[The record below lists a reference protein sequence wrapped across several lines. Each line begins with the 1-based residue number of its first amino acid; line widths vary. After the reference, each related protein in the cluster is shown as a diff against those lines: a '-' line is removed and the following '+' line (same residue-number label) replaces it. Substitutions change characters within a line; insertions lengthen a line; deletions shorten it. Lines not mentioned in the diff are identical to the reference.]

1 MKAFAQN
8 TPVQNTTARTTAV
21 PKSLERHY
29 DLVCRAC
36 DHTMADDG
44 LTLRCPENH
53 APAFLRTRYHDR
65 VPAVSPE
72 SEGLYRYRRWL
83 PVVRTLP
90 GAGGTIVYRAEG
102 LGRALG
108 LGDLWIAFNGYWP
121 ERGADLRTG
130 TFKELEAYAV
140 FGRLPERPPVLV
152 VPSVGNT
159 AAAFASVFSRAEV
172 ECLLVVPD
180 SGLHRFATV
189 SDIAPSVRLVSIT
202 GGDYAD
208 AIELAERVSALPGFR
223 AVGGAWNV
231 ARRDG
236 LATVLLSAVEAMG
249 ALPEVYVQA
258 VGSAVGAIAVH
269 EAAARLIA
277 SGHYGSATP
286 RLLMCQNEGIA
297 PVHRLWHKGP
307 EAHRPV
313 GKEER
318 RAATGRVYADEL
330 VNQHPPYH
338 LGGGIEEALRTSGG
352 DVLRCS
358 GKAARAATELFARTE
373 GIDIEPAAAVAVTCL
388 GRSVR
393 EGRVSSGARVLLNI
407 TGGGRARLS
416 TGLRDDRPT
425 RPILRLHFSAL
436 DSPGVLHQ
444 IRELFPTA
452 EASG

>member
-1 MKAFAQN
+1 MSAKDVVRN
-8 TPVQNTTARTTAV
+8 STVPTHTA
-21 PKSLERHY
+21 RHY

-36 DHTMADDG
+36 GHTMADDG
-44 LTLRCPENH
+44 LTLRCPRSH
-53 APAFLRTRYHDR
+53 APALLRTRYHDR
-65 VPAVSPE
+65 ELAVSPAAD
-72 SEGLYRYRRWL
+72 GLYRYRRWL

-90 GAGGTIVYRAEG
+90 GAGRTVVYRGEE

-108 LGDLWIAFNGYWP
+108 LDDLWIAFNGYWP

-159 AAAFASVFSRAEV
+159 AAAFASVFSRTGV

-180 SGLHRFATV
+180 SGLHRFAAV
-189 SDIAPSVRLVSIT
+189 PDLAPTVRLVSIA
-202 GGDYAD
+202 GGDYDD

-249 ALPEVYVQA
+249 ALPDVYVQA

-269 EAAARLIA
+269 EAATRLIA
-277 SGHYGSATP
+277 SGHYGPATP
-286 RLLMCQNEGIA
+286 RLLICQNEGVA
-297 PVHRLWHKGP
+297 PVHRLWHEGAAARGP
-307 EAHRPV
+307 VDKRQ
-313 GKEER
+313 R

-330 VNQHPPYH
+330 VNQHPPYA
-338 LGGGIEEALRTSGG
+338 LTGGIEEALRTSGG
-352 DVLRCS
+352 DVLHCP
-358 GKAARAATELFARTE
+358 GDAARAAAELFARTE
-373 GIDIEPAAAVAVTCL
+373 GIDIEPAAAVALACL

-393 EGRVSSGARVLLNI
+393 EGRVPRGARVLLNI

-416 TGLRDDRPT
+416 AATRDGLAPRPV
-425 RPILRLHFSAL
+425 LRLDPATL
-436 DSPGVLHQ
+436 ESPGTLQRV
-444 IRELFPTA
+444 RELFPAA
-452 EASG
+452 EASA

>member
-1 MKAFAQN
+1 MNATSFG
-8 TPVQNTTARTTAV
+8 QNTTA
-21 PKSLERHY
+21 PQHLERHY

-36 DHTMADDG
+36 GHTMADDG
-44 LTLRCPENH
+44 LTLRCPGNH
-53 APAFLRTRYHDR
+53 TPAFLRTRYHDR
-65 VPAVSPE
+65 EPAVSPE

-90 GAGGTIVYRAEG
+90 GAGGTVVYRAEV

-108 LGDLWIAFNGYWP
+108 LGELWIAFNGYWP

-159 AAAFASVFSRAEV
+159 AAAFASVFSRTEV

-189 SDIAPSVRLVSIT
+189 SDIAPTVRLVSIT
-202 GGDYAD
+202 GGDYDD

-249 ALPEVYVQA
+249 ELPEVYVQA

-269 EAAARLIA
+269 EAATRLIA
-277 SGHYGSATP
+277 SGRYGTATP
-286 RLLMCQNEGIA
+286 RLLMCQNEGVA
-297 PVHRLWHKGP
+297 PVHRLWHGGP
-307 EAHRPV
+307 EAHGPV
-313 GKEER
+313 DKEQR

-330 VNQHPPYH
+330 VNQRPPYS
-338 LGGGIEEALRTSGG
+338 LTGGIEEALRTSGG
-352 DVLRCS
+352 DVLRCP
-358 GKAARAATELFARTE
+358 GEAARAATELFARTE

-407 TGGGRARLS
+407 TGGGRARLAA
-416 TGLRDDRPT
+416 GIEDGRAAQPA
-425 RPILRLHFSAL
+425 LRLDFSAL
-436 DSPGVLHQ
+436 DSPGIVQ
-444 IRELFPTA
+444 RIRELFPA
-452 EASG
+452 ADVSA

>member
-1 MKAFAQN
+1 MSAQAF
-8 TPVQNTTARTTAV
+8 VQNSTV
-21 PKSLERHY
+21 PTPPERHY
-29 DLVCRAC
+29 DLVCPAC
-36 DHTMADDG
+36 GHTMADDG
-44 LTLRCPENH
+44 LTLRCPEDH
-53 APAFLRTRYHDR
+53 APALLRTRYRDQE
-65 VPAVSPE
+65 PAVSPE
-72 SEGLYRYRRWL
+72 SDGLYRYRRWL

-90 GAGGTIVYRAEG
+90 GAGGTVVYRSEG
-102 LGRALG
+102 LGCALG

-159 AAAFASVFSRAEV
+159 AAAFASVFSRTDV
-172 ECLLVVPD
+172 ECLLVVPG

-189 SDIAPSVRLVSIT
+189 PGIAPTVRLVSIT
-202 GGDYAD
+202 GGDYDD

-269 EAAARLIA
+269 EAATRLIA
-277 SGHYGSATP
+277 SGRYGTATP
-286 RLLMCQNEGIA
+286 RLLMCQNEGVA
-297 PVHRLWHKGP
+297 PVHRLWHGGP
-307 EAHRPV
+307 EVRRPV

-330 VNQHPPYH
+330 VNQHPPYS
-338 LGGGIEEALRTSGG
+338 LTGGIEEALRTSGG
-352 DVLRCS
+352 DVLPCP
-358 GKAARAATELFARTE
+358 GEDARAATELFARTE
-373 GIDIEPAAAVAVTCL
+373 GIDIEPAAAVAVACL

-393 EGRVSSGARVLLNI
+393 EGRVSSGTRVLLNI

-416 TGLRDDRPT
+416 AGMRDDRAA
-425 RPILRLHFSAL
+425 RPVLRLDPSTL
-436 DSPGVLHQ
+436 ESPGTLQ
-444 IRELFPTA
+444 RIRELFPA
-452 EASG
+452 ADVSA